1 MSQNGLNGLDF
12 SAVLITD
19 FILKSTHQGQCS
31 SQYVHSSTV
40 IVNFVAK
47 FQMGQ
52 YIRISVDLLN
62 SKYQRLSKFKFSVI
76 EARV

>member
-12 SAVLITD
+12 SAVFIADL
-19 FILKSTHQGQCS
+19 ILKSTHQGQCS

-52 YIRISVDLLN
+52 
-62 SKYQRLSKFKFSVI
+62 
-76 EARV
+76 